1 MTLTKT
7 LMEIIAE
14 EERAQA
20 AKEWA
25 EAETTDKRWTFAA
38 PEGLTGD
45 YVPVGHPAL
54 DPALLP
60 LPDSNPKTAF
70 GTLKASFHCI
80 PPVALVQLGAVCK
93 NGADK
98 YGVMNWREHAVTYSV
113 YHNAILRHLFA
124 IQDGEW
130 LDPESGLPHL
140 AHIMAGASILL
151 DAHYNNKLNDDRPKL
166 GGKAP
171 EMMRKK

>member
-1 MTLTKT
+1 MSLSNE
-7 LMEIIAE
+7 LMAIIAA
-14 EERAQA
+14 EREQA

-25 EAETTDKRWTFAA
+25 EAETADQRWKIEA
-38 PEGLTGD
+38 GD
-45 YVPVGHPAL
+45 YLPVGHPS
-54 DPALLP
+54 PTIS
-60 LPDSNPKTAF
+60 LPDTNPKTYH
-70 GTLKASFHCI
+70 GTQKASFHCI

-140 AHIMAGASILL
+140 AHIMAGAAIVL
-151 DAHYNNKLNDDRPKL
+151 DAHYNNKLNDDRPKNT
-166 GGKAP
+166 GKAP